1 MYILRGNQLQKRYV
15 EVSNKYNS
23 TRKANPNYY
32 LQVREK
38 ISKFTKFESKMLAF
52 CGSTVHVTEILIFN
66 LLGGDVEEQSWEEL
80 AI

>member
-1 MYILRGNQLQKRYV
+1 MYILRGNQVQKSFV

-23 TRKANPNYY
+23 THKANPNYC

-38 ISKFTKFESKMLAF
+38 ISKFTKFEPTMLTF
-52 CGSTVHVTEILIFN
+52 CGSTVRVIEILIFN
-66 LLGGDVEEQSWEEL
+66 LLGGDAEEQLLEEP